1 MSEQVTTA
9 VAVLKTFTLLLGGL
23 ITYYSHRAYR
33 RTASSALR
41 ALTYG
46 FGAVTVGA
54 LLAGVV
60 DQYLPVSHHLALVV
74 ESLFTTTGF
83 LVILYSLYVE

>member
-9 VAVLKTFTLLLGGL
+9 VTVLKTVILLLGGL

-33 RTASSALR
+33 RSASPALR
-41 ALTYG
+41 ALAYG
-46 FGAVTVGA
+46 FGAVTAGA

-60 DQYLPVSHHLALVV
+60 DQYLPVNPHLAHVV
-74 ESLFTTTGF
+74 ESFFTTTGF
-83 LVILYSLYVE
+83 VVILYSLYVE